1 MSNEANYSIRD
12 LEKLSGIKAH
22 TLRIWEKRYAVF
34 KPNRTDTN
42 IRYYSNEDLKKIL
55 NISLLNK
62 NGYKISS
69 IVSMPSSEISNLVS
83 AINLV
88 KTENEDLVDNLILAM
103 IDMDELFF
111 NKTFNSSLVKLG
123 FENTMVKIIFPFMNR
138 IGTMWQAGTINPAQE
153 HFVSNII
160 RQKMIVAIDGISIQA
175 NARQMETVVLF
186 LRENELHELS
196 ILFYNYV
203 LRSRG
208 YNTIYLGQS
217 VPIADLDR
225 IIKIVRPDYL
235 LSIITNSFS
244 KKEWELFN
252 DSISHYSQHSTILL
266 SGYSIYEMESQLD
279 SKIRVFRTMNDL
291 LKIIKAI

>member
-225 IIKIVRPDYL
+225 IIKIVRPNYL

-252 DSISHYSQHSTILL
+252 DSINHYSQHSTILL